1 MGGKK
6 EKLLRRMSVAQKE
19 PWTPFEKAHAPRGLE
34 SFQGVE
40 FYLNSRYQVNVTK
53 FMIDPPFGR
62 CFHLSIKTRDKAPY
76 HDWRDFQRIKNELV
90 GPEYEAVELYPAES
104 RLMDTSNQYHIWCF
118 LDFKFPFGYKK
129 REVCEDTGNTGAA
142 QRPFE
147 LKPEGLTVP
156 DLREALTTTYEELYH
171 GKKV

>member
-1 MGGKK
+1 MSGKK
-6 EKLLRRMSVAQKE
+6 EKQKRNLSVAQTK
-19 PWTPFEKAHAPRGLE
+19 PWTKFEEGRIP
-34 SFQGVE
+34 E
-40 FYLNSRYQVNVTK
+40 FPHIEVYINSRYQVNVTK
-53 FMIDPPFGR
+53 FMIDEPFGR

-90 GPEYEAVELYPAES
+90 GPEYEAVEIYPAES
-104 RLMDTSNQYHIWCF
+104 RLVDTSNQYHLWCF

-129 REVCEDTGNTGAA
+129 REVVEDVGDTGAV

-147 LKPEGLTVP
+147 EKPLDLNVP
-156 DLREALTTTYEELYH
+156 NMEKALNSTYDELYH